1 MIEVDSEVGD
11 TIIVEDM
18 IGIWTLATLEEVIVG
33 EVVVEVASMMVI
45 VTEMEEVE
53 DEMITGGTGVVHHLI
68 DLCHMSGGW

>member
-68 DLCHMSGGW
+68 DLCHMSGG